1 MATLFAGMAGSFLLG
16 LLVAGG
22 AAGYALGR
30 RLAAYS

>member
-22 AAGYALGR
+22 AAGCALGR

>member
-1 MATLFAGMAGSFLLG
+1 MATLYVGMAGSFLLG

-22 AAGYALGR
+22 WFS